1 VFRKKPKKPSPDTLT
16 IDSKDSPL
24 SLRLI
29 KGVLVVVEDLPTKVE
44 KTGLTSDQIQTYVE
58 AKCKRAGLKV
68 LSTEE
73 SLNMAG
79 YPILA
84 VNIDLKKIQGNG
96 HYLYAIHLGLHQNVH
111 LERDPQIMIIGATTW
126 TTSSY
131 GLGKE
136 VRSMRVRIK
145 NHVNEFINA
154 YSAANSRTDISP
166 QRLSGPE
173 KK

>member
-1 VFRKKPKKPSPDTLT
+1 VFRKKAKKPSQVTLT
-16 IDSKDSPL
+16 IDNKDSPL

-29 KGVLVVVEDLPTKVE
+29 KGVLVVVEDLPDKVE
-44 KTGLTSDQIQTYVE
+44 KTGLTSDQIQTYIE

-84 VNIDLKKIQGNG
+84 VNVDLKKIQGNG
-96 HYLYAIHLGLHQNVH
+96 HYLYAIQLDLHQNVH

-126 TTSSY
+126 TTRSH
-131 GLGKE
+131 GIGKE
-136 VRSMRVRIK
+136 LGHMRGRIK
-145 NHVNEFINA
+145 NHVNEFIRA
-154 YSAANSRTDISP
+154 YSEANSNHNSSP
-166 QRLSGPE
+166 QRH
-173 KK
+173 

>member
-1 VFRKKPKKPSPDTLT
+1 VFRKKTKKPSDYTLT

-29 KGVLVVVEDLPTKVE
+29 KGVLVVVEDLPAKVE
-44 KTGLTSDQIQTYVE
+44 KTSLTSDQIQTYVE

-68 LSTEE
+68 LTTEK

-84 VNIDLKKIQGNG
+84 VNVDVKKIKGNS
-96 HYLYAIHLGLHQNVH
+96 HYHYTIHLDLHQNVH

-126 TTSSY
+126 ATRSY
-131 GLGKE
+131 GIVKE
-136 VRSMRVRIK
+136 LHHMRFRIK
-145 NHVNEFINA
+145 NHVNEFIKA
-154 YSAANSRTDISP
+154 YSDANSKLNSSP
-166 QRLSGPE
+166 RRH
-173 KK
+173 

>member
-1 VFRKKPKKPSPDTLT
+1 MFRKKTKKPSPFGFT
-16 IDSKDSPL
+16 IDKKDSPL

-29 KGVLVVVEDLPTKVE
+29 KGVLVVVEDLPAKVE

-73 SLNMAG
+73 SLNTAG

-96 HYLYAIHLGLHQNVH
+96 HYLYAIQLDLHQNVH

-126 TTSSY
+126 TTRSY
-131 GLGKE
+131 GIGRE
-136 VRSMRVRIK
+136 VRHMRVRIK
-145 NHVNEFINA
+145 NHVNEFIQA
-154 YSAANSRTDISP
+154 YSDANSNHNSSP
-166 QRLSGPE
+166 QRN
-173 KK
+173 